1 MKKTIRNFKG
11 VWIPKNVWLDKDL
24 TLMEKCFLVEVDSLD
39 NENGCF
45 ASNAHFSE
53 FFAISKGRCT
63 QILKSLEKKEYIKI
77 TLIRNGKQVV
87 KRVIRILNR
96 VVNKLNNP
104 SELIKQPYLENAQ
117 GNNTVI
123 NNTKDNNTNKEEV
136 ISSPIP
142 KVNKRENEITEALN
156 FLQDNYQKRKITID
170 LTAHRKIVNACL
182 NAFTL
187 EEIKKGIMQTIGEKV
202 GVIWKDGTNQE
213 KHLKVSTIFAVKNME
228 KYISKADENGGVII
242 STDDVENILDIWI
255 ALGRTPKTIYQ
266 ERSPDYLV
274 GLRNRIRD
282 ILNEGEKT
290 KEDIV
295 YMIKRAYTFSSHYHK
310 LENILRDV
318 NYMFEQ
324 FDRADKQIEMGLR
337 ERGKW

>member
-77 TLIRNGKQVV
+77 TLIRNGKQVI

-142 KVNKRENEITEALN
+142 KVNKRENEITEVLN
-156 FLQDNYQKRKITID
+156 FVNDNYKKVKRDINSEFNRAK
-170 LTAHRKIVNACL
+170 VNTCL
-182 NAFTL
+182 NKHSVDD
-187 EEIKKGIMQTIGEKV
+187 IKRGVLYTISKKV
-202 GVIWKDGTNQE
+202 GTNFE
-213 KHLKVSTIFAVKNME
+213 EYLRPSTMFALKKMDE
-228 KYISKADENGGVII
+228 YIENAGENKSVII